1 MGIIFNKVS
10 YHPKTGCDA
19 ALSGFIEKKK
29 LKLKSNFSIDANR
42 VIVPSS

>member
-1 MGIIFNKVS
+1 MGKISNKVN

-19 ALSGFIEKKK
+19 ALSVFIEKKK